1 MQRKECAPSGMRCH
15 KCGQEVLMPFHCSY
29 CGCQFCSAHRLP
41 ETHSCPNLELAQ
53 MQRREA
59 AAQAFTTPS
68 AASYDYSVSFWP
80 PRQVKNKVYVS
91 STEVK
96 HLLTAA
102 LLIVGIGFSIAIY
115 NDFFYWYGW
124 TWTVAAVFSF
134 FLTLSFLIHEM
145 AHKIAAQKS
154 GLWAEFRLVTW
165 GAVLTLISVFTP
177 FRLIAPGAVMI
188 AGPARRGDIGKISVA
203 GPSTNIILSVTF
215 LGLAYVPISFA
226 YTMAFL
232 LLSSFNAFIALF
244 NLLPFGVLDGLKI
257 FSWDKKIW
265 ALLFA
270 VAMALTIYT
279 YIFA

>member
-1 MQRKECAPSGMRCH
+1 MRCH
-15 KCGQEVLMPFHCSY
+15 RCGQEVIMPFHCSY
-29 CGCQFCSAHRLP
+29 CGGQFCSAHRLP
-41 ETHSCPNLELAQ
+41 ETHSCPNIELAQ
-53 MQRREA
+53 IQRREA
-59 AAQAFTTPS
+59 TAQAFTTNPS
-68 AASYDYSVSFWP
+68 ASYNYSVSFWP
-80 PRQVKNKVYVS
+80 PRQANKIYVS
-91 STEVK
+91 STEIK
-96 HLLTAA
+96 HLLPAA
-102 LLIVGIGFSIAIY
+102 LLIVGIGFSIALY

-154 GLWAEFRLVTW
+154 GLWAEFRLITW

-188 AGPARRGDIGKISVA
+188 AGPARRGDIGKISIA
-203 GPSTNIILSVTF
+203 GPSTNILLSVIF
-215 LGLAYVPISFA
+215 LGMAYFPTYFA

-232 LLSSFNAFIALF
+232 LLASFNAFIALF

-265 ALLFA
+265 ASLFA

-279 YIFA
+279 YVFA